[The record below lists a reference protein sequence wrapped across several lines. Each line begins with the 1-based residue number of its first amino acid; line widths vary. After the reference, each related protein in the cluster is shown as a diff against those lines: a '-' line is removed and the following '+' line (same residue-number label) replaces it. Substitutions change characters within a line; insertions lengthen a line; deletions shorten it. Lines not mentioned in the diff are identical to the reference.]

1 LTRSG
6 SLATGQ
12 PGRCRPARKFNASV
26 VLQTDRA
33 RAKTRKQDTITKR
46 QDAMKGQGRSLG
58 ASRAFLED
66 KGELAA
72 APVAG
77 AQLVQSMPT
86 IPSMFAQKTSMADY
100 PGKSYAKP
108 AIWAQWDK
116 FNADTRAATAQAEVL
131 TPRSKAATR
140 RRLPPLLALWR
151 VTSPAQPTI
160 RAAAARATNR
170 FAKRRPELLFKGC
183 IFSPAQQGGWY
194 ASAACPPCANRAG
207 QSS

>member
-1 LTRSG
+1 
-6 SLATGQ
+6 
-12 PGRCRPARKFNASV
+12 
-26 VLQTDRA
+26 
-33 RAKTRKQDTITKR
+33 
-46 QDAMKGQGRSLG
+46 MKGQGRSLG

-116 FNADTRAATAQAEVL
+116 FNADTRAATAQAEAL
-131 TPRSKAATR
+131 NTALKGGDKAAITTALGALAR
-140 RRLPPLLALWR
+140 DLPG
-151 VTSPAQPTI
+151 
-160 RAAAARATNR
+160 ATDN
-170 FAKRRPELLFKGC
+170 PGGC
-183 IFSPAQQGGWY
+183 GTCHKPF
-194 ASAACPPCANRAG
+194 REKKT
-207 QSS
+207 